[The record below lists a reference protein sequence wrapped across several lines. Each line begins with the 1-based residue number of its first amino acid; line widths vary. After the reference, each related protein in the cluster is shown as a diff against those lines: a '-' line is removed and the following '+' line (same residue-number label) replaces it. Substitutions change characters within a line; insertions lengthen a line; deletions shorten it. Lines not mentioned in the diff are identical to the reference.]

1 MPQRKCLTKVNSEQR
16 GTLQQGI
23 GPLCS
28 HTFHGSPIPPG
39 KNPTTQFGIQG
50 LYGVWPHLLASEINP
65 SPNSAFQQ
73 NKPHDSYVG
82 TSIHHLSTRPEY
94 PHRKRAVFSE
104 GETQENEANSI
115 SHLLLLN
122 LRSHTVSLYS
132 PIMVTGQARFK
143 KIECRHI
150 PQREENQ
157 HEFLRKA
164 CEMGYILWWPFLKD
178 AIFHTNHTGLGK
190 NLNLGEIG

>member
-73 NKPHDSYVG
+73 NKPHDSLNSLFSFSSSLLHSPSYLNALG
-82 TSIHHLSTRPEY
+82 ELIRILQNLSLNTPIHSSGPDLKPQVYGFVSPSLRASGGPGPGLRLLSSSR
-94 PHRKRAVFSE
+94 
-104 GETQENEANSI
+104 I
-115 SHLLLLN
+115 CLLN
-122 LRSHTVSLYS
+122 
-132 PIMVTGQARFK
+132 
-143 KIECRHI
+143 E
-150 PQREENQ
+150 
-157 HEFLRKA
+157 
-164 CEMGYILWWPFLKD
+164 
-178 AIFHTNHTGLGK
+178 
-190 NLNLGEIG
+190 